1 MCKVIAEHGP
11 AMNGASVKAM
21 TYADAVLKETLRL
34 HPIVGGTFRRALK
47 DFNLGGFH
55 VPKVGAQ

>member
-1 MCKVIAEHGP
+1 
-11 AMNGASVKAM
+11 MNGASVKAM